1 MDEVEVRSRKIE
13 TELNQEKIDYV
24 NYAYNEEITYW
35 KKQLWR
41 GFQMRAKKKNW
52 GISHLQEFC

>member
-24 NYAYNEEITYW
+24 NYACNEEITYW

-41 GFQMRAKKKNW
+41 GF
-52 GISHLQEFC
+52 

>member
-24 NYAYNEEITYW
+24 NYAYNEE
-35 KKQLWR
+35 KLCLK
-41 GFQMRAKKKNW
+41 RAKKKNW

>member
-24 NYAYNEEITYW
+24 NYVYNEEITYW

-41 GFQMRAKKKNW
+41 GF
-52 GISHLQEFC
+52 

>member
-24 NYAYNEEITYW
+24 NYAYNEEIIYW

-41 GFQMRAKKKNW
+41 GF
-52 GISHLQEFC
+52 